1 MKTFSIKIQR
11 GLPGP
16 ASWSYKGWQVLSAGW
31 RKVLFP
37 QLHSQGN
44 TLQARRW
51 EPVWLGSEACQH
63 IQEVK
68 SEEAGFQTASCT
80 WMPERWNALSK
91 QGASQPGLPW
101 ELSNEPL
108 RMALDQKR
116 KKRLVACR
124 EGPWP
129 HSKAARRAV
138 WGHLSH
144 LLSQLA
150 GRRVSFILG
159 LHVIVPSCSHSLPI
173 GISEME
179 VAVPHVLPGWC
190 FIDLTG
196 PHIHPWTNQI
206 QDILSIIP
214 GWLRCIGQLPTSK
227 TKVLMGVPLNHV
239 AREENKGEDLQ
250 RTIRTYKGVGA
261 GGQTDVY
268 CYYYQTHTRM
278 KGHLLHFQ
286 NQVGTHDPQFYLF

>member
-1 MKTFSIKIQR
+1 MTEMKTFSIKIQR

-91 QGASQPGLPW
+91 QGAFQPGLPW
-101 ELSNEPL
+101 ELSEKAL
-108 RMALDQKR
+108 RMALDQGR
-116 KKRLVACR
+116 KKRLVAHR
-124 EGPWP
+124 AKQPEGLCGVI
-129 HSKAARRAV
+129 SASSS
-138 WGHLSH
+138 LS
-144 LLSQLA
+144 A
-150 GRRVSFILG
+150 CGRRVSFILS
-159 LHVIVPSCSHSLPI
+159 LHVMVSSHSHSLPI
-173 GISEME
+173 GMREME

-196 PHIHPWTNQI
+196 PHIHPWANET
-206 QDILSIIP
+206 QDILLIIL
-214 GWLRCIGQLPTSK
+214 GCLRCRSI
-227 TKVLMGVPLNHV
+227 
-239 AREENKGEDLQ
+239 A
-250 RTIRTYKGVGA
+250 
-261 GGQTDVY
+261 
-268 CYYYQTHTRM
+268 
-278 KGHLLHFQ
+278 HL
-286 NQVGTHDPQFYLF
+286 